1 MKKILGLAALWMM
14 AFSAQAQYVE
24 PKITHEPYGKQKVA
38 YQLNDSN
45 VDFQIQVLRNANNH
59 IRAVGKDNI
68 ELHLVVFAGGL
79 TALETSKPETVAAL
93 ENLRAQGVKV
103 AVCNNTLKARNV
115 DWRTL
120 KGVKETDI
128 VPAGVAEIAYLQ
140 QKGFAYVRP

>member
-1 MKKILGLAALWMM
+1 MKKIVMLVGMFVWAITAH
-14 AFSAQAQYVE
+14 AQYVE

-59 IRAVGKDNI
+59 IRAIGKDNI
-68 ELHLVVFAGGL
+68 ELHLVVFAGGM

-93 ENLRAQGVKV
+93 ENLRAQGVKI

-115 DWRTL
+115 DWRSL
-120 KGVKETDI
+120 NGVKETDI

>member
-1 MKKILGLAALWMM
+1 MKKIIGLAALWIM
-14 AFSAQAQYVE
+14 AFSAHANYVE
-24 PKITHEPYGKQKVA
+24 PNITHAPYGKQKVV

-45 VDFQIQVLRNANNH
+45 VDFQIQVMRNVNNH
-59 IRAVGKDNI
+59 VRAIGKGNI

-93 ENLRAQGVKV
+93 ENLRAQGVKI

-115 DWRTL
+115 DWSTL
-120 KGVKETDI
+120 KDVKETDI
-128 VPAGVAEIAYLQ
+128 VPAGVAELAYLQ